1 MQVQQREE
9 IVAVIGQASVWDRT
23 HIPGHQHAV
32 GYQTGPVIIRKY
44 AM

>member
-23 HIPGHQHAV
+23 RIPRRPNAV
-32 GYQTGPVIIRKY
+32 GYQTGPVIVRKY
-44 AM
+44 AI

>member
-23 HIPGHQHAV
+23 LIPGHPNAV
-32 GYQTGPVIIRKY
+32 GFQTGPVIIFKY